1 MTQIEHIL
9 LGISFVFSL
18 INFNYCKILNNKIKE
33 IEHKMELIINA
44 QEDNCNITKDLISLD
59 EKMLESFKYIIS
71 H

>member
-9 LGISFVFSL
+9 LGIYFVYSL
-18 INFNYCKILNNKIKE
+18 INFSYCKISNNKIKE

-44 QEDNCNITKDLISLD
+44 QEENHNTIKDLISLV
-59 EKMLESFKYIIS
+59 EKMLESFKYIIN